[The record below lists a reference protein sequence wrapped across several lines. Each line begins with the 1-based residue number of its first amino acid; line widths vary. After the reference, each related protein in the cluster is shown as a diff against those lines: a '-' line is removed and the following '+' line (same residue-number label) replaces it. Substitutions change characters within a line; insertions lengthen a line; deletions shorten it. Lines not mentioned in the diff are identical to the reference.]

1 MKSSQ
6 FSFQWLLL
14 MIIFVSTSFH
24 ANGLKLRPRL
34 GRIRRSRILEQ
45 KDSNHGF
52 KTFFYNQTI
61 DHFSYGPESYQTFP
75 ERYVINSKFWGGG
88 NSPILAFLGAE
99 APIDDNIQLSGF
111 TYENAHQF
119 KALIVI
125 LEHRYYGKSVPFGS
139 RKAALKNAR
148 HRGYFNSAQALADY
162 ASILLHIKDK
172 YNATHAPVI
181 AIGASYGG
189 ELATW
194 FRLKYPHVVIGSL
207 ASSAPILY
215 YGDITP
221 WTTYHSVVS
230 KDFRDTSEECF
241 QTIKKS
247 WSEIDNIASKP
258 DDSSCISPLKNTT
271 ELKDGLD
278 TVYSEAAQYDTPS
291 NIPVKRICNAIEN
304 APNCGDDILCKIAAG
319 VVEADSLE
327 YDGNNSRCYINE
339 DKTGDESDE
348 GWEWQSCSEMVVPMG
363 KDKNSMY
370 QPEPWNLTKY
380 IKNCKEQY
388 GVSPRPSWVLTYYGG
403 HDIKL
408 ILRRSTSNIIFSNG
422 MRDPFSRGGV
432 LENISDSII
441 ALSTKYGSH
450 CLDLDGAKKSDP
462 DWLVQQRKTEVKIMQ
477 GWITQYYDD
486 FKAIN
491 K

>member
-1 MKSSQ
+1 MV
-6 FSFQWLLL
+6 
-14 MIIFVSTSFH
+14 IFVSTSFH

-52 KTFFYNQTI
+52 ETFFYNQTI

-75 ERYVINSKFWGGG
+75 QRYVINSKFWGGG

-99 APIDDNIQLSGF
+99 APIDDNIQPSGF

-258 DDSSCISPLKNTT
+258 DGLAILSKKFKTCTPLKNTT

-278 TVYSEAAQYDTPS
+278 TVYSEAAQYDSPS

-319 VVEADSLE
+319 VVEAYLLE

-339 DKTGDESDE
+339 DRTGDESDE
-348 GWEWQSCSEMVVPMG
+348 GWEWQ
-363 KDKNSMY
+363 
-370 QPEPWNLTKY
+370 
-380 IKNCKEQY
+380 
-388 GVSPRPSWVLTYYGG
+388 
-403 HDIKL
+403 DIKL

-441 ALSTKYGSH
+441 ALSTKHGSH
-450 CLDLDGAKKSDP
+450 CLDLDEAKKSDP

>member
-1 MKSSQ
+1 
-6 FSFQWLLL
+6 

-221 WTTYHSVVS
+221 WTTYHSV
-230 KDFRDTSEECF
+230 DTSEECF

-258 DDSSCISPLKNTT
+258 DGLAILSKKFKTCTPLKNTT

-348 GWEWQSCSEMVVPMG
+348 GWEWQ
-363 KDKNSMY
+363 
-370 QPEPWNLTKY
+370 
-380 IKNCKEQY
+380 
-388 GVSPRPSWVLTYYGG
+388 
-403 HDIKL
+403 DIKL